1 VPKPLRCR
9 LRFHAWEDRENP
21 ETRDRYQV
29 CVRCNAYRDRGS
41 AAPRRRGGW
50 SYWHGPRVTR
60 QRFQT
65 A

>member
-1 VPKPLRCR
+1 MPKPLRCR

-41 AAPRRRGGW
+41 AAPGAGGRLLARA
-50 SYWHGPRVTR
+50 SGIGAFRAR
-60 QRFQT
+60 